1 MSEMLFHADSGLH
14 NELKNREDL
23 VLFVGSGSSPEGKQL
38 VVFAKYNTIN
48 IPSGSGCCWGGMGIF
63 R

>member
-23 VLFVGSGSSPEGKQL
+23 VLFVGSGSSPEGIRKIQ
-38 VVFAKYNTIN
+38 NN
-48 IPSGSGCCWGGMGIF
+48 ISTPSGSGCAGEVWVYI
-63 R
+63 